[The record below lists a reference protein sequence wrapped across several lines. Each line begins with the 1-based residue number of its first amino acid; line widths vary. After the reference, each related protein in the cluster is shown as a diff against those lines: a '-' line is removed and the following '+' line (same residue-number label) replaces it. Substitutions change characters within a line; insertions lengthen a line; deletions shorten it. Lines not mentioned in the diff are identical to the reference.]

1 MRFRP
6 FLWLTIVSL
15 PALLVLVGL
24 GSWQLQRLQWKNDLI
39 ASFESRAAAPPI
51 AVPAADASLDD
62 FGFDDVEFRRLALA
76 GTFQHDKEVFLTG
89 RTYEG
94 NAGFH
99 IVTPFQLDDG
109 RIILIN
115 RGWVS
120 EDYRDPAKRGFSQM
134 TGPVTVAGILRR
146 PGVKGYFVPENE
158 PDNGFWFTLVPSQI
172 NAHLGLGAQ
181 AIGQFYADA
190 VRTSD
195 VVTLPIAAKT
205 KLNLRNAHLSYAMTW
220 YGIALALIGV
230 YIAFHYQAGRLQFGR
245 RQED

>member
-15 PALLVLVGL
+15 PTLLVLVGL

-39 ASFESRAAAPPI
+39 ASFELRAAAAPI
-51 AVPAADASLDD
+51 AVPAADSGL
-62 FGFDDVEFRRLALA
+62 DDVEFHRLALV

-120 EDYRDPAKRGFSQM
+120 EDYRDPAKRAFSQI

>member
-1 MRFRP
+1 MKFRP
-6 FLWLTIVSL
+6 FLWLTIVAF
-15 PALLVLVGL
+15 PTLLFLVGL

-39 ASFESRAAAPPI
+39 TSFESRAAAEVI
-51 AVPAADASLDD
+51 AVPAADAGL
-62 FGFDDVEFRRLALA
+62 DDVEFRRLSLD
-76 GTFQHDKEVFLTG
+76 GVFQHDKEVFLTG

-99 IVTPFQLDDG
+99 VVTPFKLDDE

-120 EDYRDPAKRGFSQM
+120 EDYREPAKRAFSQT
-134 TGPVTVAGILRR
+134 TGTLAVAGILRR

-172 NAHLGLGAQ
+172 NQHLDLGAV
-181 AIGQFYADA
+181 AIDQFYADA

-205 KLNLRNAHLSYAMTW
+205 KLNLRNAHLSYALTW

-230 YIAFHYQAGRLQFGR
+230 YVSFHHQAGRLQFGR
-245 RQED
+245 RQKD

>member
-1 MRFRP
+1 MKFRP
-6 FLWLTIVSL
+6 FLWLTIVTL

-39 ASFESRAAAPPI
+39 SSFEARS
-51 AVPAADASLDD
+51 AADAIAIPAANDELDD
-62 FGFDDVEFRRLALA
+62 LEFRSLALD
-76 GTFQHDKEVFLTG
+76 GVFQHDMEIFLTG

-99 IVTPFQLDDG
+99 VVTPLLLEDG
-109 RIILIN
+109 RIILVN

-120 EDYRDPAKRGFSQM
+120 EDYRDPVKRAFSQIDGK
-134 TGPVTVAGILRR
+134 TSVSGILRR

-158 PDNGFWFTLVPSQI
+158 PENGFWFTLVPSQI
-172 NAHLGLGAQ
+172 NRHLDLGDT
-181 AIGQFYADA
+181 AIDQFYADA
-190 VRTSD
+190 LRTSD

-205 KLNLRNAHLSYAMTW
+205 KLNLRNAHLSYAITW

-230 YIAFHYQAGRLQFGR
+230 YLAFHYQAGRLQFGR
-245 RQED
+245 WKVD

>member
-1 MRFRP
+1 MKFRP
-6 FLWLTIVSL
+6 FLWLTIVTL
-15 PALLVLVGL
+15 PALLVLIGL

-39 ASFESRAAAPPI
+39 SSFEARS
-51 AVPAADASLDD
+51 AADAIAIPAANDELDD
-62 FGFDDVEFRRLALA
+62 LEFRSLALE
-76 GTFQHDKEVFLTG
+76 GVFQHDKETLLIG

-99 IVTPFQLDDG
+99 VVTPLLLDDG
-109 RIILIN
+109 RIILVN

-120 EDYRDPAKRGFSQM
+120 EDYRDPVKRAFSQIDGK
-134 TGPVTVAGILRR
+134 TSVSGILRR

-158 PDNGFWFTLVPSQI
+158 PENGFWFTLVPSQI
-172 NAHLGLGAQ
+172 NRHLGLGDV
-181 AIGQFYADA
+181 AIDQFYADA
-190 VRTSD
+190 LRTSD

-230 YIAFHYQAGRLQFGR
+230 YLAFHYQAGRLQFGHWKV
-245 RQED
+245 D

>member
-39 ASFESRAAAPPI
+39 ASFESRAAAAAI
-51 AVPAADASLDD
+51 AVPAADVGLE
-62 FGFDDVEFRRLALA
+62 DVEFRRLALV
-76 GTFQHDKEVFLTG
+76 GTFQHHKEVFLTG

-120 EDYRDPAKRGFSQM
+120 EDYRDPAKRAFSQI
-134 TGPVTVAGILRR
+134 TGLVTVAGILRR

-172 NAHLGLGAQ
+172 NQHLG
-181 AIGQFYADA
+181 F
-190 VRTSD
+190 V
-195 VVTLPIAAKT
+195 
-205 KLNLRNAHLSYAMTW
+205 
-220 YGIALALIGV
+220 
-230 YIAFHYQAGRLQFGR
+230 
-245 RQED
+245 

>member
-15 PALLVLVGL
+15 LALLVLVGL

-39 ASFESRAAAPPI
+39 ASFESRAAAAPI
-51 AVPAADASLDD
+51 AVPAADARLN
-62 FGFDDVEFRRLALA
+62 DVEFRRLALV
-76 GTFQHDKEVFLTG
+76 GSFQHDKEVFLTG

-120 EDYRDPAKRGFSQM
+120 EDYRDPAKRVFSQI
-134 TGPVTVAGILRR
+134 TGPVKVAGILRR
-146 PGVKGYFVPENE
+146 PAIKGYFVPENE
-158 PDNGFWFTLVPSQI
+158 PENGFWFTLVPNQI
-172 NAHLGLGAQ
+172 NQYLGLGAQ

-220 YGIALALIGV
+220 YGIAVALVGV
-230 YIAFHYQAGRLQFGR
+230 YLAFHYQAGRLQFGR

>member
-1 MRFRP
+1 M
-6 FLWLTIVSL
+6 LAL
-15 PALLVLVGL
+15 PAFAILLTL
-24 GSWQLQRLQWKNDLI
+24 GTWQLQRMQWKNDLI
-39 ASFESRAAAPPI
+39 ASFESRASGAPI
-51 AVPAADASLDD
+51 AVPAANAGLVD
-62 FGFDDVEFRRLALA
+62 GEFRRLALV

-99 IVTPFQLDDG
+99 IVTPFKLDDG

-120 EDYRDPAKRGFSQM
+120 EDYRDPVKRAFSQI
-134 TGPVTVAGILRR
+134 TGLVTVAGILRR

>member
-39 ASFESRAAAPPI
+39 ASFESRASSAPI
-51 AVPAADASLDD
+51 AVPIANAGLN
-62 FGFDDVEFRRLALA
+62 DVEFRRLALV

-99 IVTPFQLDDG
+99 IVTPFQLVDG

-120 EDYRDPAKRGFSQM
+120 EDYRDPAKRAFSQL

-158 PDNGFWFTLVPSQI
+158 PDNGFWFPLVPSQI
-172 NAHLGLGAQ
+172 NAHLGLDAE

-220 YGIALALIGV
+220 YGIAVALIGV
-230 YIAFHYQAGRLQFGR
+230 YFAFHYQAGRLQFGR

>member
-1 MRFRP
+1 MKFRP
-6 FLWLTIVSL
+6 FLWLTIVAF

-39 ASFESRAAAPPI
+39 TSFESRAVAAAI
-51 AVPAADASLDD
+51 AVPAADP
-62 FGFDDVEFRRLALA
+62 GFDEVEFRRLSLN
-76 GTFQHDKEVFLTG
+76 GVFQHEKEVFLTG

-99 IVTPFQLDDG
+99 VVTPFQLDDE

-120 EDYRDPAKRGFSQM
+120 EDYRDPEKRAFSQI
-134 TGPVTVAGILRR
+134 TGNVAVAGILRR

-172 NAHLGLGAQ
+172 NHHLGLGEA
-181 AIGQFYADA
+181 AIDQFYADA

-205 KLNLRNAHLSYAMTW
+205 KLNLRNAHLSYALTW
-220 YGIALALIGV
+220 YGIGLALIGV
-230 YIAFHYQAGRLQFGR
+230 YVAFHYQAGRLQFGR
-245 RQED
+245 QQKD

>member
-1 MRFRP
+1 MKFRP
-6 FLWLTIVSL
+6 FLWLTIVTL
-15 PALLVLVGL
+15 PALLMLIGL

-39 ASFESRAAAPPI
+39 SSFEARSAADPI
-51 AVPAADASLDD
+51 AIPSANAELDD
-62 FGFDDVEFRRLALA
+62 LEFRNLALY
-76 GTFQHDKEVFLTG
+76 GVFQHDKETLLTG

-99 IVTPFQLDDG
+99 VVTPLLLDDG
-109 RIILIN
+109 RIILVN

-120 EDYRDPAKRGFSQM
+120 EDYRDPATRAFSQIDGK
-134 TGPVTVAGILRR
+134 TSVTGILRR

-158 PDNGFWFTLVPSQI
+158 PENGFWFTLVPSQI
-172 NAHLGLGAQ
+172 NKHLGLGDA
-181 AIGQFYADA
+181 AIDQFYADA
-190 VRTSD
+190 LRTSD

-230 YIAFHYQAGRLQFGR
+230 YLAFHYQAGRLQFGR
-245 RQED
+245 RQRD